1 MGSIDLD
8 VTEEFNTKTGKITAE
23 LYDEGVIKFY
33 REEEDEPYREEEFD
47 DYDEAEEEFFSL
59 DSQVIEKHYLPKT
72 EKYYTVETTVFHTVK
87 AESNEEAIEKVGRMD
102 ADTFMDDMESPES
115 IVVDIEEE

>member
-8 VTEEFNTKTGKITAE
+8 VTEEFNTKIGKITAE
-23 LYDEGVIKFY
+23 LFDEGVIKFY
-33 REEEDEPYREEEFD
+33 REEEDEPYSTEEFD
-47 DYDEAEEEFFSL
+47 DYDEAEKEFFSL

-72 EKYYTVETTVFHTVK
+72 EKYFTVETTVFHTVK
-87 AESNEEAIEKVGRMD
+87 AESNGEALEKVGSMD
-102 ADTFMDDMESPES
+102 ADTFMVDMESPES